1 MPFPHTV
8 FKNLFLSAI
17 GELRTLEHE
26 MTVLL
31 AWYLAINTGFSFV
44 ATLSQEIDFA
54 AYQVSGSKSGLVILG
69 WVIWSMLP

>member
-1 MPFPHTV
+1 
-8 FKNLFLSAI
+8 
-17 GELRTLEHE
+17 

>member
-1 MPFPHTV
+1 
-8 FKNLFLSAI
+8 
-17 GELRTLEHE
+17 

-69 WVIWSMLP
+69 